1 MTHVSSIGAG
11 MFSGMAVATPATPL
25 TLAQL
30 QALENYADFSALFAA
45 EIKPQGGVTAVG
57 TFIDLSNVR
66 EFPPLGTP
74 SNVVNVPNYGQATS
88 KQIQGQADPNSMEIT
103 LNYVP
108 ADWAAGTLLG
118 NMIGDGKTR
127 VFRFA
132 LLNSEPTGSGGT
144 KLASLAAG
152 LGTVENSQWF
162 FLGKLEAQQVTPS
175 LTDSNTA
182 TVTITLQS
190 RFFGAFTQT

>member
-1 MTHVSSIGAG
+1 MDH
-11 MFSGMAVATPATPL
+11 
-25 TLAQL
+25 
-30 QALENYADFSALFAA
+30 
-45 EIKPQGGVTAVG
+45 GGLGLPDLGDRDGLVVG
-57 TFIDLSNVR
+57 LLRTR
-66 EFPPLGTP
+66 LGRL
-74 SNVVNVPNYGQATS
+74 VV
-88 KQIQGQADPNSMEIT
+88 
-103 LNYVP
+103 
-108 ADWAAGTLLG
+108 LG

-132 LLNSEPTGSGGT
+132 LLNSEPTGSGDT

-162 FLGKLEAQQVTPS
+162 FLGKLEAQQVTPQ